1 VGKSHHNIGTG
12 LRPAHPTAFPPTIAL
27 RSRHQ
32 SRYSKLHHPFILPFG
47 QMAIALR
54 RFRQIWQIAKNH
66 QTQEGHITY
75 WYADFYGKAS
85 GLV

>member
-1 VGKSHHNIGTG
+1 
-12 LRPAHPTAFPPTIAL
+12 
-27 RSRHQ
+27 
-32 SRYSKLHHPFILPFG
+32 
-47 QMAIALR
+47 MAIALR
-54 RFRQIWQIAKNH
+54 RFRQIWQIAKNR